1 MPAAQ
6 QALPRPGGPKRPDA
20 AARGRLRGPCVP
32 MFRQAAVLT
41 FFRRFPANVLKGV
54 RQRVRPAVPVMYQ
67 RSRGRAA
74 AFMNRIRP
82 SGRSPRAAPCSFFP
96 HRATQ
101 KNRAPS
107 CPNETTKKKP
117 AVSCM
122 AAPAERW
129 NIARRKANE
138 RHCERPNAPLRAAL
152 PYGSSGGRQRP
163 NCFGRIGFICSM
175 QPWPWQK
182 ITYTSF
188 VVYIIRPFSGDCQSV
203 LPAYVPPK
211 PHART
216 KLFPRGLLCIAS
228 GAKARYNRGTLHSR
242 SGVLGPCAPLRPV
255 FRQVRVP
262 QFQRKDLLS

>member
-1 MPAAQ
+1 MPPANGASRCGGTRKAARPLC
-6 QALPRPGGPKRPDA
+6 ADVAAGRCPHILPPVPGKCFKRGTAARSACRSRHVPTKPRPRRSFYESYTPFRPFA
-20 AARGRLRGPCVP
+20 PGRAL
-32 MFRQAAVLT
+32 LI
-41 FFRRFPANVLKGV
+41 FPALG
-54 RQRVRPAVPVMYQ
+54 A
-67 RSRGRAA
+67 
-74 AFMNRIRP
+74 
-82 SGRSPRAAPCSFFP
+82 
-96 HRATQ
+96 Q
-101 KNRAPS
+101 KNRAPP

>member
-1 MPAAQ
+1 
-6 QALPRPGGPKRPDA
+6 
-20 AARGRLRGPCVP
+20 
-32 MFRQAAVLT
+32 
-41 FFRRFPANVLKGV
+41 
-54 RQRVRPAVPVMYQ
+54 
-67 RSRGRAA
+67 
-74 AFMNRIRP
+74 MNRIRP

-96 HRATQ
+96 LMG
-101 KNRAPS
+101 
-107 CPNETTKKKP
+107 TKQSIALPKRNYEK
-117 AVSCM
+117 
-122 AAPAERW
+122 E
-129 NIARRKANE
+129 ARRLLHGGPGGAVEHCAPGKANG
-138 RHCERPNAPLRAAL
+138 RHCEHPNAPLRAAL

-175 QPWPWQK
+175 QPWPWQR

-216 KLFPRGLLCIAS
+216 KLFPCGLLCIAS

>member
-1 MPAAQ
+1 
-6 QALPRPGGPKRPDA
+6 
-20 AARGRLRGPCVP
+20 
-32 MFRQAAVLT
+32 
-41 FFRRFPANVLKGV
+41 
-54 RQRVRPAVPVMYQ
+54 
-67 RSRGRAA
+67 
-74 AFMNRIRP
+74 MNRIRP
-82 SGRSPRAAPCSFFP
+82 SGRSPRAAPCSFS
-96 HRATQ
+96 RMGD
-101 KNRAPS
+101 
-107 CPNETTKKKP
+107 TKQSIALPKRNYEK
-117 AVSCM
+117 
-122 AAPAERW
+122 E
-129 NIARRKANE
+129 ARRLLHGGPDSAVEHCAPGKANG
-138 RHCERPNAPLRAAL
+138 RHCEHPNAPLRAAL

-175 QPWPWQK
+175 QPWPWQR

-203 LPAYVPPK
+203 LPASSPCK

-262 QFQRKDLLS
+262 QFQRKDPLS

>member
-1 MPAAQ
+1 
-6 QALPRPGGPKRPDA
+6 
-20 AARGRLRGPCVP
+20 
-32 MFRQAAVLT
+32 
-41 FFRRFPANVLKGV
+41 
-54 RQRVRPAVPVMYQ
+54 MYQ

-74 AFMNRIRP
+74 ALYESYTSFRP
-82 SGRSPRAAPCSFFP
+82 FAPGRALLIFP
-96 HRATQ
+96 ALGAQ
-101 KNRAPS
+101 KNRAPP

-138 RHCERPNAPLRAAL
+138 RHCEHPNAPLRAAL
-152 PYGSSGGRQRP
+152 PYGSSSGRQRP

-175 QPWPWQK
+175 QPWPWQR

-203 LPAYVPPK
+203 LPASSPCK

-216 KLFPRGLLCIAS
+216 KLFPCGLLCIAS
-228 GAKARYNRGTLHSR
+228 GAKARYNR
-242 SGVLGPCAPLRPV
+242 
-255 FRQVRVP
+255 
-262 QFQRKDLLS
+262 

>member
-6 QALPRPGGPKRPDA
+6 QALPRPGGPKTARWRRCTEGCAAPVSA
-20 AARGRLRGPCVP
+20 GRCPHILPPVPGKCFKRGTAARSACRSRHVPTKPRPRRSFYESYTSFRPFAPGRAL
-32 MFRQAAVLT
+32 LI
-41 FFRRFPANVLKGV
+41 FPALG
-54 RQRVRPAVPVMYQ
+54 A
-67 RSRGRAA
+67 
-74 AFMNRIRP
+74 
-82 SGRSPRAAPCSFFP
+82 
-96 HRATQ
+96 Q
-101 KNRAPS
+101 KNRAPP

-129 NIARRKANE
+129 NIARRKASE
-138 RHCERPNAPLRAAL
+138 RHCEHPNAPLRAAL
-152 PYGSSGGRQRP
+152 PYESSGGRQRP

-175 QPWPWQK
+175 QPWPWQR